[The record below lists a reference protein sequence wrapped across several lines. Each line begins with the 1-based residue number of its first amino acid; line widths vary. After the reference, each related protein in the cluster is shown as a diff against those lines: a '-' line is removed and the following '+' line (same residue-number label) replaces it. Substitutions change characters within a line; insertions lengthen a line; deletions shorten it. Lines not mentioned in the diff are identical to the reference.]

1 MNVQHE
7 TAVTVHQNLEP
18 DTYHKVLYT
27 FQGVMEGD
35 LSVVEGEVVRICEK
49 QNEDWYVVEN
59 SSGEAGLFPG
69 NHIHPDT
76 EFSGKAMFDIERL
89 LSQKNEETFHTK
101 GQQQN
106 NEGLQTKDQSW
117 KFFDPLAS
125 PAADEEMLQ
134 LEAVLQE
141 KAKKAQQG
149 LVIEQRPD
157 IIASTERKSRPPK
170 DINSLINNNLMK
182 LRSLS
187 PNTKADAKAN
197 DGSNLTYDRL
207 DVAKSVLVELKGKN
221 KPRKP
226 AAPPPPSA
234 PPMIPPPRP
243 PSPKARKKLPERPP
257 APKVD
262 LLDVNYE
269 EKAATKEPLYASV
282 KKEINYFLRP
292 ERYESSFKISRL
304 FIFVY
309 FCTTADSLL

>member
-27 FQGVMEGD
+27 FQGQMEGD

-49 QNEDWYVVEN
+49 HNEDWYVVEN

-69 NHIHPDT
+69 NHIHPDA

-89 LSQKNEETFHTK
+89 LSHKHES
-101 GQQQN
+101 
-106 NEGLQTKDQSW
+106 GLEVRKKDPSKDQSW

-170 DINSLINNNLMK
+170 DINSLINNNLLK

-207 DVAKSVLVELKGKN
+207 DVAKSVLVELKGKS
-221 KPRKP
+221 KPKKP
-226 AAPPPPSA
+226 AAPPPPTA
-234 PPMIPPPRP
+234 PPMTPPPRP
-243 PSPKARKKLPERPP
+243 PSPKARKRAPERPP
-257 APKVD
+257 APKGD

-269 EKAATKEPLYASV
+269 EKVVKEQPLYASV

-292 ERYESSFKISRL
+292 ERYVKVFGTI
-304 FIFVY
+304 
-309 FCTTADSLL
+309 

>member
-1 MNVQHE
+1 MPISYINIIVDLMNVQHE
-7 TAVTVHQNLEP
+7 TAVTVHQNLEN

-27 FQGVMEGD
+27 FKGQMEGD

-69 NHIHPDT
+69 NHIHPDP

-89 LSQKNEETFHTK
+89 LSHKNEIQQVKGEVNK
-101 GQQQN
+101 GQN
-106 NEGLQTKDQSW
+106 NDFSW

-141 KAKKAQQG
+141 KVKKAQQG
-149 LVIEQRPD
+149 VILEQRPD

-187 PNTKADAKAN
+187 PNTKALEKAH

-221 KPRKP
+221 KKK
-226 AAPPPPSA
+226 AAPPPPTA
-234 PPMIPPPRP
+234 PPRP
-243 PSPKARKKLPERPP
+243 PSPKPRKKAPSRPP

-269 EKAATKEPLYASV
+269 EKPNQEPLYASV

-292 ERYESSFKISRL
+292 ERYVLTTRNNYSSRVLVEYTF
-304 FIFVY
+304 Y
-309 FCTTADSLL
+309 

>member
-7 TAVTVHQNLEP
+7 TAVTVHQNLEN

-27 FQGVMEGD
+27 FKGQMEGD

-59 SSGEAGLFPG
+59 SAGEAGLFPG
-69 NHIHPDT
+69 NHIHPDP
-76 EFSGKAMFDIERL
+76 EFSGKAMFDIEKL
-89 LSQKNEETFHTK
+89 LSYKNEVQRSKVNFEVK
-101 GQQQN
+101 GQKSEVKGQN
-106 NEGLQTKDQSW
+106 DL

-141 KAKKAQQG
+141 KAKKASQG
-149 LVIEQRPD
+149 LVLEQRPD
-157 IIASTERKSRPPK
+157 IIASTERKSRQPK

-187 PNTKADAKAN
+187 PSAKALEKAN

-207 DVAKSVLVELKGKN
+207 DVAKSVLVELKGKRP
-221 KPRKP
+221 KK
-226 AAPPPPSA
+226 AAPPPPTA
-234 PPMIPPPRP
+234 PPMAPPRP
-243 PSPKARKKLPERPP
+243 PSPKSRKIKAAAPSRPP

-262 LLDVNYE
+262 LLDVNYVE
-269 EKAATKEPLYASV
+269 EKPNEPLYASV

-292 ERYESSFKISRL
+292 ER
-304 FIFVY
+304 
-309 FCTTADSLL
+309 